1 MVTPLTEAIMKL
13 VMSRIGRILDAAAV
27 GMPTPNQHQAY
38 RKIVLN
44 EFGNQGFLRE
54 LEALL
59 QQQGQDRNGQAKTAG
74 KEVPQ

>member
-1 MVTPLTEAIMKL
+1 MVSIVSLLDLIESVLNRRK
-13 VMSRIGRILDAAAV
+13 ILDAAAV

-44 EFGNQGFLRE
+44 EFGNQGFLPE

-74 KEVPQ
+74 KEVPR